1 MSDQNH
7 AAGAPAANVTPSGAP
22 RSRVAW
28 LLGIGLLMLLVIG
41 GVVYW
46 QRQAAT
52 GAAPAA
58 QTMPPPE
65 VTVATPVYQEITEW
79 DEYTGQFSAVD
90 KVELRRAGQRLHRVR
105 SISRTGKSSMPAT
118 CCSASIAARMRST
131 LKPRKARYDEAAAQL
146 DVATRQLE
154 RTSKL
159 RKNDFAAA
167 TEFDE
172 RTSEAAGAKAALAG
186 AQAAVEAAELNLEYT
201 QVKAPISGRIGK
213 HEVGEGNLITGG
225 NSGNTTLLTTIVS
238 LDPIYL
244 EFDMSEAQFLA
255 YQRAYE
261 AGLMQSTRAV
271 SVPVAGHL
279 FDERNWTLKGNMNF
293 VDNQVD
299 RSAGTVRA
307 RVVFANPDAFITP
320 GQFGRIRIP
329 GSEPYKAILIPD
341 SAIVTDQSQQD
352 RADRQRRTERWSR
365 RSSGRDRCSMSSV
378 CASCARGWSR
388 PTGSSSTGCCAPG
401 PGAQVTPVDGKIE
414 PVVAAN

>member
-1 MSDQNH
+1 MSDH
-7 AAGAPAANVTPSGAP
+7 SPAASAASQNVTPPRAP
-22 RSRVAW
+22 RSRIGW
-28 LLGIGLLMLLVIG
+28 YLGVGLLMVLVIG

-46 QRQAAT
+46 QRQAGTEAPQAT
-52 GAAPAA
+52 
-58 QTMPPPE
+58 QMMPPPE
-65 VTVATPVYQEITEW
+65 VTVAAPIYQEITEW

-90 KVELRRAGQRLHRVR
+90 KVELRARVSGYIELIHFQDGQIVNAGDLLFVIDRRPYEIDLE
-105 SISRTGKSSMPAT
+105 
-118 CCSASIAARMRST
+118 SA
-131 LKPRKARYDEAAAQL
+131 KARYDEAAARL

-159 RKNDFAAA
+159 RKSDFAAA

-186 AQAAVEAAELNLEYT
+186 AQAAVAAADLNLEYT

-279 FDERNWTLKGNMNF
+279 FDERDWTLKGNMNF

-341 SAIVTDQSQQD
+341 SAIVTDQSQKIVLTVAQD
-352 RADRQRRTERWSR
+352 GKVVPKIIR
-365 RSSGRDRCSMSSV
+365 
-378 CASCARGWSR
+378 
-388 PTGSSSTGCCAPG
+388 PG
-401 PGAQVTPVDGKIE
+401 PMFDELGLRIVREGLEPTDRIIINGLLRARPGTQVTPVDGKIE
-414 PVVAAN
+414 PVVASN